1 MKKNLVSILITNYNK
16 GSYIKKTLNSCI
28 DQNFKNKEILVF
40 DDVSTDNSYEI
51 IKKFSNIRLIRN
63 KKKKFKSPPLNQI
76 NGIIELF
83 KKSKG
88 ELIFLLDGDD
98 LFKKNKLSYIYN
110 IFAKDK
116 KINFLQDRPF
126 FNKYKS
132 FGLLKKKKH
141 YFSIWPSF
149 YPTSSIVLRRNFFL
163 RFLKFLSKN
172 QFPNLEIDA
181 RLAMFAYYTNNL
193 LQIEKSLTIYSND
206 FNGITSNYKKFS
218 KNWWLKRLEAFQYL
232 KVLLDKLNIYNRK
245 GFDYYFTKLVNFVI
259 K

>member
-16 GSYIKKTLNSCI
+16 RNYIKKTLNSCI
-28 DQNFKNKEILVF
+28 EQNFKNKEILVF

-63 KKKKFKSPPLNQI
+63 QKKKFKSPPLNQI

-132 FGLLKKKKH
+132 FGLLKKKKTLL
-141 YFSIWPSF
+141 FN
-149 YPTSSIVLRRNFFL
+149 LA
-163 RFLKFLSKN
+163 KFL
-172 QFPNLEIDA
+172 PN
-181 RLAMFAYYTNNL
+181 
-193 LQIEKSLTIYSND
+193 
-206 FNGITSNYKKFS
+206 
-218 KNWWLKRLEAFQYL
+218 
-232 KVLLDKLNIYNRK
+232 
-245 GFDYYFTKLVNFVI
+245 
-259 K
+259 

>member
-28 DQNFKNKEILVF
+28 NQNFKNKEILVF

-76 NGIIELF
+76 NGIIKLF

-98 LFKKNKLSYIYN
+98 LFKKNKLSYIYK

-126 FNKYKS
+126 FEKYKS
-132 FGLLKKKKH
+132 FGFLKKKKH
-141 YFSIWPSF
+141 YF
-149 YPTSSIVLRRNFFL
+149 
-163 RFLKFLSKN
+163 
-172 QFPNLEIDA
+172 
-181 RLAMFAYYTNNL
+181 
-193 LQIEKSLTIYSND
+193 
-206 FNGITSNYKKFS
+206 
-218 KNWWLKRLEAFQYL
+218 
-232 KVLLDKLNIYNRK
+232 
-245 GFDYYFTKLVNFVI
+245 
-259 K
+259 